1 MPAWMRAW
9 QAGGPLYGAFSWRL
23 MAHPMPAYV
32 RRLEI
37 LYETFVS
44 GLPAIPLS
52 RIFLSSNS

>member
-1 MPAWMRAW
+1 MRAW